1 MIKYSQLK
9 ELMRERDLLAA
20 IVRDRKKSLGEQ
32 NELLSQEEERL
43 IALNK
48 KLRSMGVIVDNE

>member
-1 MIKYSQLK
+1 
-9 ELMRERDLLAA
+9 MRERDLLAA

>member
-1 MIKYSQLK
+1 MIKYAQLK

-20 IVRDRKKSLGEQ
+20 IVRDRKKDLGDQE
-32 NELLSQEEERL
+32 ELLSQEQERL
-43 IALNK
+43 TALNK